1 MKNNYIMSNPIR
13 SVGVSSTN
21 SKSLLQHIDKGNHD
35 FIIDLLINGW
45 QIKTMI
51 SKFEIDL
58 VIIRFILKNN
68 KSRAIILMMSNPNK
82 RDIKISSQAFVRS

>member
-1 MKNNYIMSNPIR
+1 MKNNDIMNNPIR

-45 QIKTMI
+45 SIKTMT
-51 SKFEIDL
+51 SN
-58 VIIRFILKNN
+58 LK
-68 KSRAIILMMSNPNK
+68 
-82 RDIKISSQAFVRS
+82 QT